1 MRSIKLNKCDL
12 NKYGIIGFKMKKLL
26 LALLLF
32 SASAQAA
39 FIDGNKL
46 LEYAREEERSGTSSG
61 MLLGYI
67 AGVHDAFDNTAICT
81 PSNATLGQLK
91 AVVVKFLKE
100 NPEVWAKNGDNV
112 IFLALGRAFPCKK

>member
-1 MRSIKLNKCDL
+1 
-12 NKYGIIGFKMKKLL
+12 MKKLF
-26 LALLLF
+26 LAFLLF

-46 LEYAREEERSGTSSG
+46 LEYAREEERSGNSSG

-67 AGVHDAFDNTAICT
+67 AGVHDAFDSQVICT

-91 AVVVKFLKE
+91 AIVIKFLKE

-112 IFLALGRAFPCKK
+112 IYIALGKAFPCKK

>member
-1 MRSIKLNKCDL
+1 
-12 NKYGIIGFKMKKLL
+12 MKKLF
-26 LALLLF
+26 LAICF
-32 SASAQAA
+32 FTATAQAA

-67 AGVHDAFDNTAICT
+67 AGVHDAFDTTAICT
-81 PSNATLGQLK
+81 PPNATLGQLK